1 MSHSMIP
8 VAKLTRGIAV
18 DLQGDPFADPNLKV
32 IERGLGRKVT
42 EGETLHPEF
51 AFEYQQVDELVR
63 ETADCIVVYFD
74 SFACGF
80 PPDHLLKCRRDT
92 LPIELYRA
100 YPESRS

>member
-8 VAKLTRGIAV
+8 VSKLTRGIAV
-18 DLQGDPFADPNLKV
+18 DLEGDPFADPGLKV
-32 IERGLGRKVT
+32 IAPGVT

-80 PPDHLLKCRRDT
+80 PPEHLVKCRRDT

-100 YPESRS
+100 YSESSS